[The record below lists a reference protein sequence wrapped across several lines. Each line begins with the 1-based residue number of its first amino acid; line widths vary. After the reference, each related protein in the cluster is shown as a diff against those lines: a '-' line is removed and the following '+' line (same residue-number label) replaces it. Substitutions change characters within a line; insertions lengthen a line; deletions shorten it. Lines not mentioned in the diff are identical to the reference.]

1 MEYLQKRG
9 PATALDLCRAVGAS
23 LTTINKAIESLLA
36 QGYVER
42 RAIGQAGGVQVKEN
56 DYTTGVLRAATR

>member
-42 RAIGQAGGVQVKEN
+42 RAIGQAGGVQVK
-56 DYTTGVLRAATR
+56 